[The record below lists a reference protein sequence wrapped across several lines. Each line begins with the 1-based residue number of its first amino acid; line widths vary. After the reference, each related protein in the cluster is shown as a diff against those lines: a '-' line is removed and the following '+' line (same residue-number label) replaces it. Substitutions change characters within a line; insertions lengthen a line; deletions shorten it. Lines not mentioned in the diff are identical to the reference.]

1 MAEVG
6 TVVIIVFRLTRLRH
20 IRRIGL
26 GLLNLVR
33 IETRFARAGGMT
45 KSSVAIM
52 DVVGVSIVGVAFVAI
67 GVIVKLRN
75 LTAVSVD
82 PLEL

>member
-1 MAEVG
+1 
-6 TVVIIVFRLTRLRH
+6 
-20 IRRIGL
+20 
-26 GLLNLVR
+26 
-33 IETRFARAGGMT
+33 MT

-75 LTAVSVD
+75 LTAVSAD